1 MVVVPPVGWGDGAAR
16 EHVNR
21 LAGELVSAASKGC
34 ASETHEETRVET
46 HVEPQEETQP
56 ETQWGV
62 STLVG
67 DSGVIVR
74 VAGMSTREVNRVVD
88 VLYDT
93 ARRAVLGA
101 GAVDLRTM

>member
-16 EHVNR
+16 DHVNR
-21 LAGELVSAASKGC
+21 LAGELVSAVP
-34 ASETHEETRVET
+34 EEGVLEG
-46 HVEPQEETQP
+46 QGKTQP

-74 VAGMSTREVNRVVD
+74 VAGMSTRKVNRVVD